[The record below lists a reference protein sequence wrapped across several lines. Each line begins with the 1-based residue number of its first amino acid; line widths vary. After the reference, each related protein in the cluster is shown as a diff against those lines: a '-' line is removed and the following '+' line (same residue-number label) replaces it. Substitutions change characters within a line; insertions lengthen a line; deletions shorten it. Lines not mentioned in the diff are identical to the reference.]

1 MKSQQNGASP
11 EGEPGSSGPPP
22 GDGPAAAAAAAAAAG
37 DAYAPQEGSRA
48 EASGAG
54 PTPKEESLE
63 PFLHA
68 DNARIVSQALD
79 PSAFADNVEMEIVER
94 LSRSQVSMKELVE
107 SARLADPEAFQKM
120 VSEAEK
126 EHPTSGKNRFASTDV
141 QELAR
146 EFGCTDITK
155 GLSAAQVAANREKYG
170 MNTLDKGERD
180 PLYKIFFSQFWS
192 PVVLLLLVA
201 AVASLVMKE
210 WVEGA
215 AILIIVT
222 LNACLATYM
231 ENSAS
236 NALAKLASMAAPMC
250 CVVRDGEE
258 KQIAA
263 EEVVPGDVVLLATGN
278 NVAADMRCI
287 EVTELKTNEA
297 ILTGE
302 SEDVNKSV
310 AAVDKDAPF
319 ATNLC
324 FASTIVTN
332 GNGKALVFATGMST
346 QVGRIATQLKKAGAA
361 SRLTPLQRGLNRLG
375 GLIGIIAIC
384 VLIVIVVVAVL
395 TGYKDPAH
403 PNSDPVFTI
412 VLVAVGFAVSSIPEG
427 LPMVVTICLS
437 LGARDMVKRKANV
450 RKLPA
455 VETLGCCSVIC
466 SDKTGTLTEGKMT
479 ATRLVTFCRNAEV
492 SDSGKRLSKM
502 FAVYPTKGFDPHGG
516 VFDHSQLTQEKK
528 NTLTALHGQAAFES
542 FGKVL
547 TDFGAES
554 TANSAEN
561 LAVSAAAMRVR
572 ALLTASYLN
581 SHSTKLEQN
590 QKTKQWTTVGNMS
603 EGALVVVAAKAGL
616 TPEVHRLHPREA
628 TLEVPFNSARK
639 MAMSVHALPSVNMF
653 AGIKLENDSNKYT
666 HLAIVKGAPDRLA
679 AHVGYCLSES
689 AGASEVAWNV
699 PLGLSEME
707 EISGANATLSSAAL
721 RVLAVAVRPLTSAQF
736 AKLKTCE
743 SAEERLKV
751 VTQEPEKSLT
761 ILGLVG
767 SLDPSRA
774 GVREAVAECHGA
786 GVRVVMITGDQLP
799 TACAIAR
806 EIGILNEKEND
817 GSVKSVTCAVLHEND
832 DPSLPYKANEELD
845 ALVDGVRVFARA
857 QPEDKFWLVSSLQ
870 RSGHTVAMT
879 GDGVN
884 DAPALKAADIGV
896 AMGIAGTDVAKGA
909 AEMILLDDNFCT
921 IVAAVEEGRKIYG
934 NIQKFVCFLL
944 GTNIGEI
951 IYLTIAIAASLPLPL
966 EALQVL
972 FLNLMS
978 DGCPAVALAKE
989 PPDEDNM
996 MVPPRNRK
1004 QPIMTRDWW
1013 LFGNL
1018 PHTIFEAACVLFSL
1032 AMALYLCTGSVLLK
1046 DLTSLCEQVT
1056 VVNAEGKE
1064 ESLRYF
1070 CACHE
1075 YRVHGSYTG
1084 WVTNID
1090 FFNPETQTMMQVL
1103 GAAKGKVTD
1112 IKSTSPELL
1121 DWIRDAMK
1129 KGCPDGLEAD
1139 ARGWCR
1145 AKEKTFW
1152 KGGSNPVPL
1161 GLLPNDYYDVGSRG
1175 SRMGR
1180 TSSFISA
1187 VWCEMLRAYTV
1198 RTWDWFFTVFNR
1210 NPWMHLAC
1218 AISASLT
1225 SLITI
1230 IPGLSS
1236 VFSAAPLPWWLYLF
1250 AIGCGFLNLALDELI
1265 PKPLYRLHRKRKL
1278 RHLCDGWELNLLLV
1292 YRSSKCADLVV
1303 VECKKPAAAVPA
1315 SDLNSVL
1322 RRFEREA
1329 HPHQLQVSLLVLSCA
1344 AKARTQK
1351 PLQLL
1356 R

>member
-1 MKSQQNGASP
+1 
-11 EGEPGSSGPPP
+11 
-22 GDGPAAAAAAAAAAG
+22 
-37 DAYAPQEGSRA
+37 
-48 EASGAG
+48 
-54 PTPKEESLE
+54 
-63 PFLHA
+63 
-68 DNARIVSQALD
+68 
-79 PSAFADNVEMEIVER
+79 
-94 LSRSQVSMKELVE
+94 
-107 SARLADPEAFQKM
+107 
-120 VSEAEK
+120 
-126 EHPTSGKNRFASTDV
+126 
-141 QELAR
+141 
-146 EFGCTDITK
+146 
-155 GLSAAQVAANREKYG
+155 
-170 MNTLDKGERD
+170 
-180 PLYKIFFSQFWS
+180 
-192 PVVLLLLVA
+192 
-201 AVASLVMKE
+201 
-210 WVEGA
+210 
-215 AILIIVT
+215 
-222 LNACLATYM
+222 
-231 ENSAS
+231 
-236 NALAKLASMAAPMC
+236 MAAPMC

-297 ILTGE
+297 ILTGRLSLWMPPQCSLQHREEGRSLLLPPAIFHGFSGE

-310 AAVDKDAPF
+310 MAVDKDAPF

-332 GNGKALVFATGMST
+332 GNGKALVFATGMNT

-547 TDFGAES
+547 TDFASES
-554 TANSAEN
+554 TADSAEN
-561 LAVSAAAMRVR
+561 LAVSAAAVRVR

-590 QKTKQWTTVGNMS
+590 EKTKQWTTVGNMS

-616 TPEVHRLHPREA
+616 TPETHRLHPREA
-628 TLEVPFNSARK
+628 ALEVPFNSARK
-639 MAMSVHALPSVNMF
+639 MAMTVHTLPSVNMF
-653 AGIKLENDSNKYT
+653 AGVKLENGNNKYT
-666 HLAIVKGAPDRLA
+666 HLAIVKGAPDRRCEDFLSKSYSLHVSMFIDRVPLFMSAQLA
-679 AHVGYCLSES
+679 AHVGYCLSEN
-689 AGASEVAWNV
+689 AGTSGVAWNV
-699 PLGLSEME
+699 RLGLSEIE

-721 RVLAVAVRPLTSAQF
+721 RVLTVAVRPLTAAQF

-743 SAEERLKV
+743 TADERLKL

-767 SLDPSRA
+767 SLDPPRA

-806 EIGILNEKEND
+806 EIGILNEREND
-817 GSVKSVTCAVLHEND
+817 GGIRSVTCAVLHEND
-832 DPSLPYKANEELD
+832 DPSLPYKSNEELD
-845 ALVDGVRVFARA
+845 AFVDGVRVFARA

-870 RSGHTVAMT
+870 RLGHTVAMT

-1018 PHTIFEAACVLFSL
+1018 PHTLFEAACVLFSL

-1046 DLTSLCEQVT
+1046 DLTSLCETVT
-1056 VVNAEGKE
+1056 VVNAEGRE

-1075 YRVHGSYTG
+1075 YRVHGNYTG

-1090 FFNPETQTMMQVL
+1090 FFNPETKTMMQVL
-1103 GAAKGKVTD
+1103 GAARGKVKN
-1112 IKSTSPELL
+1112 IKATSPELL
-1121 DWIRDAMK
+1121 GWIREAMNK
-1129 KGCPDGLEAD
+1129 ECPDSLERD

-1145 AKEKTFW
+1145 AKAKTSW
-1152 KGGSNPVPL
+1152 KGGSSPVPL

-1265 PKPLYRLHRKRKL
+1265 PKPLYRFYRKRKL
-1278 RHLCDGWELNLLLV
+1278 GGRTKAVDARESDSWRVGLQGLGMDRYHHHVSDTAANKKESSCVIFFARIIRESSASGRSPRVRGCLRYRGFERGALQRHLCDG
-1292 YRSSKCADLVV
+1292 
-1303 VECKKPAAAVPA
+1303 
-1315 SDLNSVL
+1315 
-1322 RRFEREA
+1322 
-1329 HPHQLQVSLLVLSCA
+1329 
-1344 AKARTQK
+1344 
-1351 PLQLL
+1351 
-1356 R
+1356 

>member
-1 MKSQQNGASP
+1 
-11 EGEPGSSGPPP
+11 
-22 GDGPAAAAAAAAAAG
+22 
-37 DAYAPQEGSRA
+37 
-48 EASGAG
+48 
-54 PTPKEESLE
+54 
-63 PFLHA
+63 
-68 DNARIVSQALD
+68 
-79 PSAFADNVEMEIVER
+79 
-94 LSRSQVSMKELVE
+94 
-107 SARLADPEAFQKM
+107 
-120 VSEAEK
+120 
-126 EHPTSGKNRFASTDV
+126 
-141 QELAR
+141 
-146 EFGCTDITK
+146 
-155 GLSAAQVAANREKYG
+155 
-170 MNTLDKGERD
+170 
-180 PLYKIFFSQFWS
+180 
-192 PVVLLLLVA
+192 
-201 AVASLVMKE
+201 
-210 WVEGA
+210 
-215 AILIIVT
+215 
-222 LNACLATYM
+222 
-231 ENSAS
+231 
-236 NALAKLASMAAPMC
+236 MAAPMC

-346 QVGRIATQLKKAGAA
+346 
-361 SRLTPLQRGLNRLG
+361 QRGLNRLG

-492 SDSGKRLSKM
+492 SDAGKRLSKM
-502 FAVYPTKGFDPHGG
+502 YAVYPTKGFDPHGG

-547 TDFGAES
+547 TDFASES

-616 TPEVHRLHPREA
+616 TPETHRLHPREA
-628 TLEVPFNSARK
+628 LLEVPFNSARK

-653 AGIKLENDSNKYT
+653 AGIKLENGSNKYT

-679 AHVGYCLSES
+679 AHVGYCLSET
-689 AGASEVAWNV
+689 AGTSEVAWNV

-721 RVLAVAVRPLTSAQF
+721 RVLTVAVRPLTAAQF
-736 AKLKTCE
+736 AKLKACE
-743 SAEERLKV
+743 CADERLKL

-774 GVREAVAECHGA
+774 GVREAVAECRGA

-832 DPSLPYKANEELD
+832 DPSLPYKPNEELD

-996 MVPPRNRK
+996 MVGVVFCLCARLCLHKAIHLMKSCIENLKLCPPKAHESRLLSPSSSLQVPPRNRK

-1032 AMALYLCTGSVLLK
+1032 AMALYLCTGNVLLK

-1056 VVNAEGKE
+1056 VVNAEG
-1064 ESLRYF
+1064 
-1070 CACHE
+1070 
-1075 YRVHGSYTG
+1075 
-1084 WVTNID
+1084 
-1090 FFNPETQTMMQVL
+1090 VL
-1103 GAAKGKVTD
+1103 GAARGKVTD
-1112 IKSTSPELL
+1112 IKATSPELL
-1121 DWIRDAMK
+1121 GWIREAMS
-1129 KGCPDGLEAD
+1129 KGCPEGLESD

-1145 AKEKTFW
+1145 AKEKTVW
-1152 KGGSNPVPL
+1152 RGGSSPVPL

-1187 VWCEMLRAYTV
+1187 VWCEMLRAYT
-1198 RTWDWFFTVFNR
+1198 
-1210 NPWMHLAC
+1210 
-1218 AISASLT
+1218 
-1225 SLITI
+1225 
-1230 IPGLSS
+1230 
-1236 VFSAAPLPWWLYLF
+1236 
-1250 AIGCGFLNLALDELI
+1250 
-1265 PKPLYRLHRKRKL
+1265 
-1278 RHLCDGWELNLLLV
+1278 
-1292 YRSSKCADLVV
+1292 
-1303 VECKKPAAAVPA
+1303 
-1315 SDLNSVL
+1315 
-1322 RRFEREA
+1322 
-1329 HPHQLQVSLLVLSCA
+1329 LQKQSCSGA
-1344 AKARTQK
+1344 
-1351 PLQLL
+1351 
-1356 R
+1356 